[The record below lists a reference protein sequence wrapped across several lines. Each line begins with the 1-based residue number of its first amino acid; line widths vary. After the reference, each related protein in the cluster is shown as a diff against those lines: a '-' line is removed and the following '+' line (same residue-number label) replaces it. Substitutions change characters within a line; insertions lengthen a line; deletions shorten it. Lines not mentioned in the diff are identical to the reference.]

1 VDLEISEQDNP
12 VCIHVTDT
20 GKGIPEEDLPYIWER
35 FYKVEKARTR
45 WKDAGAGIGLS
56 NI

>member
-1 VDLEISEQDNP
+1 MDLEISEQDNQ

-20 GKGIPEEDLPYIWER
+20 GKGIPEEDQPYIWER

-56 NI
+56 SI